1 MMLLNMFMWLV
12 HLIYFHPFYLSVCEI
27 NYNPTNRSLE
37 ITHRIFANDL
47 SDAISDSYG
56 LEIEG
61 SNTKLDSILTG
72 YFHKHFKIS
81 LNQKSATITYVGSEV
96 EEDVVWCYLEIKKV
110 KRLGLVEIYD
120 AVLMDEFEDQN
131 NIVHVTSG
139 EVTKSLKLD
148 QFNKSGHLEF
158 E

>member
-1 MMLLNMFMWLV
+1 
-12 HLIYFHPFYLSVCEI
+12 
-27 NYNPTNRSLE
+27 
-37 ITHRIFANDL
+37 
-47 SDAISDSYG
+47 
-56 LEIEG
+56 
-61 SNTKLDSILTG
+61 
-72 YFHKHFKIS
+72 
-81 LNQKSATITYVGSEV
+81 V

-131 NIVHVTSG
+131 NIVHVTFG